1 MFHLREKITLEQ
13 LLKDKKITKKQVAK
27 ALEKSPRWVS
37 ELLSR
42 DIELL
47 QVRQIKDILKV
58 ANLNLSM
65 YLEQEL

>member
-27 ALEKSPRWVS
+27 ALKKSPRWVS